1 MRQRILPHFIILK
14 INMKS
19 AILYG
24 PHDWRIEERSTPAVK
39 ENEVLLKIKACGV
52 CHSEIHQWDKKIEG
66 LDYPRFIGHEVAGE
80 IVKTGAIVKQLKPG
94 DRVAAWTD
102 GKGYAEEIAV
112 NQEMVFKI
120 NDEISFAEAMA
131 EPIAC
136 TTNGVIRENIQM
148 NDSVALVGTGFMGLI
163 LLQELKLRGV
173 SQIIAID
180 IRDEML
186 QLAKSLGADIIIN
199 PLKEN
204 PVAKIHSLTDGKG
217 VDISFEIGGVQATLD
232 IAPEVCRMEGK
243 LVIFGYHPGERII
256 RDLGYWN
263 WMAFNIINAHFR
275 DINTILEGARVG
287 MDLLNSGKISMKP
300 LITHT
305 FKLNDIEAAFNAA
318 LTKPEWFVKS
328 VIVMD

>member
-1 MRQRILPHFIILK
+1 
-14 INMKS
+14 MKS

-24 PHDWRIEERSTPAVK
+24 PHDWRIEEKPTPQVK
-39 ENEVLLKIKACGV
+39 EDEVLLKIKACGV
-52 CHSEIHQWDKKIEG
+52 CHSEIHQWDKKING

-80 IVKTGAIVKQLKPG
+80 VVKTGVLVRLFKPG

-112 NQEMVFKI
+112 KQEMVFKI
-120 NDEISFAEAMA
+120 NDNIPFVEAMA

-136 TTNGVIRENIQM
+136 TTNGVIRANVQM
-148 NDSVALVGTGFMGLI
+148 NDSVALIGTGFMGLI
-163 LLQELKLRGV
+163 LLQELKLKGV
-173 SQIIAID
+173 SKIITID

-186 QLAKSLGADIIIN
+186 DLSKQIGADITIN

-204 PVAKIHSLTDGKG
+204 PVEKMHSLTDGKG
-217 VDISFEIGGVQATLD
+217 VDISFEVGGIQATLD
-232 IAPEVCRMEGK
+232 TAPQITRMEGK

-275 DINTILEGARVG
+275 DINTILNGAKTG
-287 MDLLNSGKISMKP
+287 MALLNAGKIQMKK
-300 LITHT
+300 LITHQYEL
-305 FKLNDIEAAFNAA
+305 KDIEAAFTAA
-318 LTKPEWFVKS
+318 LTKPSGFVKS
-328 VIVMD
+328 VIVMN